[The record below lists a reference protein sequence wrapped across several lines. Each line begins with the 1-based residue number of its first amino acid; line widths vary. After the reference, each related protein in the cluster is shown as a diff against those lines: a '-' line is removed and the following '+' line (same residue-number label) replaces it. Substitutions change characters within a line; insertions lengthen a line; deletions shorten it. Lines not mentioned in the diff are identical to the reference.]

1 MTVDTSSSTPPDQV
15 PGTLKLT
22 AGITWR
28 MLVLIAGV
36 VVAGYVLD
44 LIFPVVFALFFA
56 MLVTAWTQPIMNR
69 LAKIMPKV
77 VAMVV
82 ALVIILALIVI
93 ILGVVV
99 SSSIAEGPKLVA
111 SLTSGFNEVETWLK
125 TGPLQL
131 SDDNFNK
138 LLTDAETWGK
148 GVATGLAGDAVSALG
163 SVGTLVIA
171 GSVFFYAVVFFLMS
185 PQTIWSFIIS
195 WLPKGLQTPVNV
207 SGTMAWGAISGY
219 TRGIVVVAICDATLV
234 FIGLLI
240 LQVPLAPALAAL
252 VFLGAFIP
260 VIGAPV
266 ATFFAAIVA
275 LAERGPVVALLV
287 VLLTVIVGSFD
298 GDVLQPLVMGKAVSL
313 HPLAIVF
320 AIAVGSITL
329 GIVGALIA
337 VPIAG
342 AIYKVAKYLT
352 GRDPDNPFPPPPT
365 PPDPSSA
372 SPSRAASPSST
383 TPSATA

>member
-1 MTVDTSSSTPPDQV
+1 MSDTSAPSPHPSQTGPGNGSATDAGSGSAV

-28 MLVLIAGV
+28 LLIVIAGL

-56 MLVTAWTQPIMNR
+56 LLVTAWTQPIMN
-69 LAKIMPKV
+69 LINKVLPKV
-77 VAMVV
+77 VSM
-82 ALVIILALIVI
+82 ILALLVI
-93 ILGVVV
+93 LTLVVV
-99 SSSIAEGPKLVA
+99 IVGAVVRSTLNEGPKLVA
-111 SLTSGFNEVETWLK
+111 SVESGVTQVQDWLK
-125 TGPLQL
+125 TGPLQMT
-131 SDDNFNK
+131 DDSMNN
-138 LLTDAETWGK
+138 LLDQVTTWAK
-148 GVATGLAGDAVSALG
+148 GLATGFLGDVVGALG

-171 GSVFFYAVVFFLMS
+171 ASVFFYGVVFFLMS
-185 PQTIWSFIIS
+185 PQTIWSWLIS
-195 WLPKGLQTPVNV
+195 WMPGRMQTPVNV
-207 SGTMAWGAISGY
+207 SGHMAWDAISGY
-219 TRGIVVVAICDATLV
+219 TRGIVIVAFADALLV

-260 VIGAPV
+260 VIGAPI

-275 LAERGPVVALLV
+275 LAERGPIVALLV
-287 VLLTVIVGSFD
+287 IGLTVLVGSFD

-320 AIAVGSITL
+320 AIAAGGITL

-352 GRDPDNPFPPPPT
+352 GRDPDNPYPPPST
-365 PPDPSSA
+365 PPAP
-372 SPSRAASPSST
+372 
-383 TPSATA
+383 ATAT